1 MEEKLRDM
9 LLETVEENTI
19 KISKRVES
27 PLSPSSLLPFLTQSS
42 LTLSLKKKKKREEN
56 ERVLS
61 AFLWKA
67 GICRESM
74 LFIISMV
81 VVPFDV

>member
-1 MEEKLRDM
+1 MSIMEEKLRDM

-19 KISKRVES
+19 KMSKRVES

-42 LTLSLKKKKKREEN
+42 LTLSLKKKKKKREEN

-61 AFLWKA
+61 AFL
-67 GICRESM
+67 
-74 LFIISMV
+74 
-81 VVPFDV
+81 